1 MASLDKLTVLGAG
14 VLGGQIA
21 WHSAFK
27 GKTVVVY
34 DIAPD
39 AIERCRTTHDQ
50 YAAIYLSEVGAT
62 EEEIAATR
70 QRLSFTTDLAAAV
83 AETDLVIEA
92 VPEVP
97 GIKAAVYREM
107 AGLLSPH
114 TLVATNSSTLL
125 PSDFAADTGRPEQ
138 FCALHF
144 GNGIWA
150 MNFAEVMAHSG
161 TSRETLTQVTE
172 FAIEIGM
179 VPIPVL
185 KEQNGYVVNSWFVPL
200 LNAAQALVTN
210 GIARPEDVDR
220 TFMIGGRTIGPL
232 GLMDMV
238 GMKTSYDVLAHWGK
252 ELDDAQMSAN
262 AEYIKERFLDKGLLG
277 VPTNEGYYTYPDPAY
292 ARPGF
297 LDLPDISVVPD
308 LVSLIS
314 PRQPLTD
321 VLKEE
326 ST

>member
-1 MASLDKLTVLGAG
+1 MSSLDKLTVLGSG

-39 AIERCRTTHDQ
+39 AIDRCRATHDQ

-62 EEEIAATR
+62 EAEIAATK

-92 VPEVP
+92 VPEVRVV
-97 GIKAAVYREM
+97 KAAVYQEM
-107 AGLLSPH
+107 AGLLAPH

-161 TSRETLTQVTE
+161 TARETLTQVTE

-185 KEQNGYVVNSWFVPL
+185 KEQNGYVGNSWFVPL
-200 LNAAQALVTN
+200 LNAAQTLVTN
-210 GIARPEDVDR
+210 DIARPEDVDR

-232 GLMDMV
+232 GLMDLV
-238 GMKTSYDVLAHWGK
+238 GMKTSYDVLTLWGK
-252 ELDDAQMSAN
+252 ELDDAQMRAN
-262 AEYIKERFLDKGLLG
+262 ADYIKERFLDKGLLG

-297 LDLPDISVVPD
+297 LDLPDITDVPD
-308 LVSLIS
+308 LVSLMS
-314 PRQPLTD
+314 PR
-321 VLKEE
+321 
-326 ST
+326 

>member
-1 MASLDKLTVLGAG
+1 MSSLDNLTVLGAG

-39 AIERCRTTHDQ
+39 AIDRSRRTHDQ
-50 YAAIYLSEVGAT
+50 YAAIYLAEVGAT
-62 EEEIAATR
+62 EAEIAATR
-70 QRLSFTTDLAAAV
+70 RRLSFTTDLAAAV
-83 AETDLVIEA
+83 AEADLVIEA
-92 VPEVP
+92 VPEVRD
-97 GIKAAVYREM
+97 IKAAVYQEM
-107 AGLLSPH
+107 AVLLPPH

-125 PSDFAADTGRPEQ
+125 PSDFAEDTGRPER

-150 MNFAEVMAHSG
+150 MNFAEVMAHAG
-161 TSRETLTQVTE
+161 TSRDTLTRVAE
-172 FAIEIGM
+172 FAVEIGM
-179 VPIPVL
+179 VPIPLL
-185 KEQNGYVVNSWFVPL
+185 KEQNGYIVNSWFVPL
-200 LNAAQALVTN
+200 LNAAQTLVTN

-238 GMKTSYDVLAHWGK
+238 GMKTAYDVLALWGR

-262 AEYIKERFLDKGLLG
+262 AEYIKQRFLDKGLLG

-292 ARPGF
+292 ERPGF
-297 LDLPDISVVPD
+297 LDVPDISVVPD
-308 LVSLIS
+308 LVSLMS
-314 PRQPLTD
+314 QR
-321 VLKEE
+321 
-326 ST
+326 